1 MSVRK
6 NSITARCIVNKL
18 HLPKLEDKFELCLK
32 FGKAIEQALFEVFII
47 GKIIIIIINC
57 NWVVS
62 RWQWLFYIY
71 TKHEIG
77 YY

>member
-1 MSVRK
+1 MRTSRERERERERDRERERERE
-6 NSITARCIVNKL
+6 ARRRTVMTKQVLAFRSFAN
-18 HLPKLEDKFELCLK
+18 
-32 FGKAIEQALFEVFII
+32 
-47 GKIIIIIINC
+47 KIIIIIVIIIINC

-62 RWQWLFYIY
+62 RWQWLFYTY